1 MVVNDSDVTTSLHF
15 TLHSL
20 KALVMGLISSMAVSG
35 EAPSAE
41 SLMKLIIVEFIVTGL
56 CTELGP
62 PALKTLV
69 YVFGTVALP
78 TRVIFHSRKLP
89 LPVTVHITLSWSP
102 LQTGAVSDGDNIT
115 TPA

>member
-20 KALVMGLISSMAVSG
+20 KALVMGLISSVAVSG

-41 SLMKLIIVEFIVTGL
+41 SLMKLITVVFIITGSRI
-56 CTELGP
+56 ELEP
-62 PALKTLV
+62 EAVKVLM
-69 YVFGTVALP
+69 YVFGIISLSI
-78 TRVIFHSRKLP
+78 RVIFHCRK